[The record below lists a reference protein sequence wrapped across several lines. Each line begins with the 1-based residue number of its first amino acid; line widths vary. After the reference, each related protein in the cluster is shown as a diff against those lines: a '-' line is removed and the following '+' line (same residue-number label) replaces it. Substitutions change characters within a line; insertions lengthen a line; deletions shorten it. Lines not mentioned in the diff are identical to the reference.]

1 MAEERIESEETTAP
15 VGRGEDAELAL
26 YRDLVKVPDVF
37 EDGFTSKTVLGAL
50 FVGLIMIPASIYL
63 GLVVGQDVG
72 AAAQWVTVI
81 LFTEVARRSFVKVKK
96 QEVFI
101 LIYIAGAIVAGGG
114 PFAGFIWNQYL
125 IQSPAAKGFQIA
137 HLIPSWVV
145 PNANSPAIVERTF
158 LHRDWLVPVL
168 LMLLGSIIGR
178 MQWLGLGSLLFR
190 VTSDIERLPFPMAP
204 VQALGATA
212 LAEHTQKNETWRWH
226 VFCTGSVIGI
236 SWAFFYA
243 FGTILTGAV
252 LTKPI
257 QLIPIPWIEL
267 TNRTEKIL
275 PGAATGISTD
285 AGLILTGFVVPFW
298 GVIGQVVASFASVII
313 NPQLQRRGLLP
324 HWEPGADTV
333 ETSFAANRDFWLAV
347 GIGVTIATALIGFY
361 EVGKSLSHA
370 RRTGAM
376 QERRAAE
383 VRRNRGDWPAWMSA
397 AAFTVSVAVMIVI
410 CLILIPNFPK
420 WWLFFFG
427 FLYTPIMS
435 YISARLFGLIG
446 QGVDLPMVR
455 EMSFILSGYRGV
467 DIWFAPIPLG
477 NMGGQAQFFRATEL
491 TGTKMTSILKAEALT
506 MPLVILFSFIFWQFI
521 WRLAPIPSNAYPF
534 AQKMWPLNALNQCL
548 WNSAT
553 TDHPEIF
560 LESVQ
565 KPYHILGGLG
575 FALFTY
581 TGLTALR
588 LPTLFV
594 WGVVRGVGTLPH
606 GSVLLLLGSVLSRFY
621 FEPRYGKEQW
631 RKYAPVLAAGFA
643 CGTGLIGMAGAALA
657 MVIKS
662 VRQVPY

>member
-1 MAEERIESEETTAP
+1 MAEERIQKEGPKTTGRREDEEL
-15 VGRGEDAELAL
+15 EL
-26 YRDLVKVPDVF
+26 YRSLVEVPDVF
-37 EDGFTSKTVLGAL
+37 EDGFTGKTVMGAL
-50 FVGLIMIPASIYL
+50 FVGLVMIPAAIYL
-63 GLVVGQDVG
+63 QLVVGQDVG

-96 QEVFI
+96 QEVFM

-114 PFAGFIWNQYL
+114 PFGDFIWKQYL

-137 HLIPSWVV
+137 HLIPAWVV
-145 PNANSPAIVERTF
+145 PKASSPAIIERTF
-158 LHRDWLVPVL
+158 LHHDWFIPIL
-168 LMLLGSIIGR
+168 LMVIGSLIGR

-212 LAEHTQKNETWRWH
+212 LAEHTQKTETWRWH

-236 SWAFFYA
+236 TWAFFYF
-243 FGTILTGAV
+243 FGTILSGAI

-257 QLIPIPWIEL
+257 QLIPIPFIEL

-285 AGLILTGFVVPFW
+285 AGLVLAGFVVPFW
-298 GVIGQVVASFASVII
+298 GVIGQVVASFASVGI
-313 NPQLQRRGLLP
+313 NPHLQRNGLLP
-324 HWEPGADTV
+324 HWEPGADTI
-333 ETSFAANRDFWLAV
+333 ETSFAAQRDFWLAV
-347 GIGVTIATALIGFY
+347 TIGVTIATALIGFY
-361 EVGKSLSHA
+361 EVAKSLAQAKRS
-370 RRTGAM
+370 GALH
-376 QERRAAE
+376 ERRAAE
-383 VRRNRGDWPAWMSA
+383 ASRNRGDWPAWMSI
-397 AAFTVSVAVMIVI
+397 AAFVIAVGGMIVM
-410 CLILIPNFPK
+410 CLILIPSFPK

-427 FLYTPIMS
+427 LLYTPIMS
-435 YISARLFGLIG
+435 YISARLIGLIG
-446 QGVDLPMVR
+446 QGVDIPMVR

-467 DIWFAPIPLG
+467 DIWYAPIPLG

-491 TGTKMTSILKAEALT
+491 TGTKMTSVLKAEALT
-506 MPLVILFSFIFWQFI
+506 LPLVIILSFVFWQFI

-560 LESVQ
+560 LESIQ
-565 KPYHILGGLG
+565 KPWHIIGGLG
-575 FALFTY
+575 FALITY
-581 TGLTALR
+581 TTLSAFR

-594 WGVVRGVGTLPH
+594 WGVVRGVGGLPH
-606 GSVLLLLGSVLSRFY
+606 SSVLLLLGALLSRFY
-621 FEPRYGKEQW
+621 FEPRYGREQW
-631 RKYAPVLAAGFA
+631 RKYAPVLSAGFA